1 MELLRGYWKQRGFL
15 LLLLGG
21 WAVVFAVVFALYDLP
36 GEAVGYAVLLGSAG
50 TALMAGV
57 DFLLWRRRRRALKAL
72 ASHVT
77 LGLEDLPEPWGSIE
91 AAYQEL
97 LEILYRDRQ
106 TLVSQGDE
114 RRREMVE
121 YYTLWAHQIKTPIA
135 AMRLL
140 LQGDDTERG
149 RELSAELFKIEQ
161 YVEMV
166 LQYLRLGSDT
176 TDYLIREVPL
186 EQIVRQAVRKYA
198 QLFIHSRVS
207 LDLQPLSLRVLTDEK
222 WLGFVVEQVL
232 SNAVKYAR
240 GGTVRIFAQG
250 DTLVI
255 QDNGIGIAPEDLPRV
270 FENGYTGCN
279 GRTDKRSTGIG
290 LYLCRQICD
299 RLGHR
304 ISLSSRVGK
313 GTEVRI
319 ELGRSAL
326 EVE

>member
-1 MELLRGYWKQRGFL
+1 
-15 LLLLGG
+15 
-21 WAVVFAVVFALYDLP
+21 
-36 GEAVGYAVLLGSAG
+36 
-50 TALMAGV
+50 
-57 DFLLWRRRRRALKAL
+57 
-72 ASHVT
+72 
-77 LGLEDLPEPWGSIE
+77 
-91 AAYQEL
+91 
-97 LEILYRDRQ
+97 
-106 TLVSQGDE
+106 
-114 RRREMVE
+114 
-121 YYTLWAHQIKTPIA
+121 
-135 AMRLL
+135 
-140 LQGDDTERG
+140 
-149 RELSAELFKIEQ
+149 
-161 YVEMV
+161 MV

-240 GGTVRIFAQG
+240 GGTVRIFTRG

-299 RLGHR
+299 RLGHQ
-304 ISLSSRVGK
+304 ISITSRVGE

-319 ELGRSAL
+319 ALGRKAL

>member
-1 MELLRGYWKQRGFL
+1 MELLKGYWKQRGFL

-21 WAVVFAVVFALYDLP
+21 WAVVFAVVFSLYDLP

-50 TALMAGV
+50 TALMAVV
-57 DFLLWRRRRRALKAL
+57 DFLLWRRRCRTLKAME
-72 ASHVT
+72 SHVT
-77 LGLEDLPEPWGSIE
+77 LGLEDLPEPWGPIE

-106 TLVSQGDE
+106 ALVSRGDQ

-135 AMRLL
+135 AMHLL

-166 LQYLRLGSDT
+166 LQYLRLGSET

-186 EQIVRQAVRKYA
+186 EQVVRQAVRKYA

-207 LDLQPLSLRVLTDEK
+207 LDLQPISLQVLTDEK

-240 GGTVRIFAQG
+240 GGAVRIFARG
-250 DTLVI
+250 DTLVV

-304 ISLSSRVGK
+304 ISVVSQVGK
-313 GTEVRI
+313 GTEIRI
-319 ELGRSAL
+319 ELGREAL

>member
-1 MELLRGYWKQRGFL
+1 MESLKGYWRQRGL
-15 LLLLGG
+15 LLLLMGG
-21 WAVVFAVVFALYDLP
+21 WAAVFALVFALYDLP
-36 GEAVGYAVLLGSAG
+36 AEAVGYAVLLGTAG

-57 DFLLWRRRRRALKAL
+57 DFLLWRRRWRALKGL

-77 LGLEDLPEPWGSIE
+77 LGLEDLPEPWGAIE

-97 LEILYRDRQ
+97 LDILYRDRQ
-106 TLVSQGDE
+106 AVLSRSDRE
-114 RRREMVE
+114 RREMVE

-140 LQGDDTERG
+140 LQDDDTDRG
-149 RELSAELFKIEQ
+149 RELLAELFKVEQ
-161 YVEMV
+161 YAEMV
-166 LQYLRLGSDT
+166 LQYLRLGSDS
-176 TDYLIREVPL
+176 TDYLVRELPL
-186 EQIVRQAVRKYA
+186 EPIVRQAVRKYA
-198 QLFIHSRVS
+198 QLFIRSHVS
-207 LDLQPLSLRVLTDEK
+207 LDLRPISLEVLTDEK

-232 SNAVKYAR
+232 SNAVKYAP
-240 GGTVRIFAQG
+240 GGAVTVFAEG
-250 DTLVI
+250 ETLVI
-255 QDNGIGIAPEDLPRV
+255 RDDGMGIAPEDLPRV

-304 ISLSSRVGK
+304 ISLSSQVGK
-313 GTEVRI
+313 GTVVRI